1 MICRPILLFSP
12 ITGPPVALR
21 CVDADLAVGQCEV
34 SPSCDATS
42 HWEYNERWRVMGIQP
57 TLAWFNPQFLS
68 INIYIYINIS
78 YPFLE
83 AQSTILS
90 YSIPVDWITFVVVGI
105 SPTWISW
112 RPTSVAASSLTP
124 AWRTYNAEPNAF
136 MLSSCGDVPR
146 YVCWFIINV
155 SKAIINHLDVD
166 GLYSPKQ

>member
-1 MICRPILLFSP
+1 MRTSQLANAKFRQAVMQRATGNTTSGGESWVFNQHLRVSIPSFCLL
-12 ITGPPVALR
+12 
-21 CVDADLAVGQCEV
+21 
-34 SPSCDATS
+34 
-42 HWEYNERWRVMGIQP
+42 
-57 TLAWFNPQFLS
+57 
-68 INIYIYINIS
+68 IYIYINIS
-78 YPFLE
+78 DPFLE
-83 AQSTILS
+83 AQSAILS

-136 MLSSCGDVPR
+136 MVGSCGDVPR
-146 YVCWFIINV
+146 YVCWFIIIINV